1 MILEFI
7 QDLKSSV
14 KIHLKSQWVSSFKDI
29 TTAANLRAI
38 RCIVT
43 LRWQLLIYLSHDCF
57 IRAWYVNLG
66 KSSRKWCLQRR
77 NFINNLFYKNKS
89 SAPWGERKVFSWCF
103 RELFIFACSNKPDFP
118 GALHFRVTSRP
129 NYKFSL
135 YQQAEISR
143 KLNSILIEIDVTG
156 SILWSWIV
164 EQMMQVVTRINHF
177 FWLTSDCD
185 RCVSYVNLTAIL
197 IVGKNNVHIKGQ
209 KESMSCR

>member
-43 LRWQLLIYLSHDCF
+43 LRWQLLTYLSHDCF
-57 IRAWYVNLG
+57 IRAWYVSLG

-77 NFINNLFYKNKS
+77 NFIDNLFYKNKS
-89 SAPWGERKVFSWCF
+89 SAPWGERKVFSWSFC
-103 RELFIFACSNKPDFP
+103 ELFIFAGSNKPDFP
-118 GALHFRVTSRP
+118 GALRFPVTSRP

-143 KLNSILIEIDVTG
+143 KLKSNSTHRNSCHWKHPMKLNCWTDDASSDKDKPFLLTNI
-156 SILWSWIV
+156 
-164 EQMMQVVTRINHF
+164 
-177 FWLTSDCD
+177 WL
-185 RCVSYVNLTAIL
+185 
-197 IVGKNNVHIKGQ
+197 Q
-209 KESMSCR
+209 

>member
-57 IRAWYVNLG
+57 IRAEYVNLG

-77 NFINNLFYKNKS
+77 NFINNLLYKNKS
-89 SAPWGERKVFSWCF
+89 SAPEGKEKFSVEVFVNFLFLLAQTNLISL
-103 RELFIFACSNKPDFP
+103 ELYVFMLPADQTINSLCINKP
-118 GALHFRVTSRP
+118 
-129 NYKFSL
+129 K
-135 YQQAEISR
+135 YQG
-143 KLNSILIEIDVTG
+143 N
-156 SILWSWIV
+156 
-164 EQMMQVVTRINHF
+164 
-177 FWLTSDCD
+177 
-185 RCVSYVNLTAIL
+185 
-197 IVGKNNVHIKGQ
+197 
-209 KESMSCR
+209 